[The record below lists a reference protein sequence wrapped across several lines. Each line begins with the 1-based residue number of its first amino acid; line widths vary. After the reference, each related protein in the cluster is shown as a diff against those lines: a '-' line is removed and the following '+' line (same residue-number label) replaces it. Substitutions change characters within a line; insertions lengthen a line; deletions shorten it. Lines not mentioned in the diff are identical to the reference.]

1 MYYKIFQL
9 TRFSGT
15 GGFFCFV
22 CSSQTSIILRYNSQ
36 NILKALPKRAIR
48 QTRTNNYTQLRK
60 YTKHTIGTKGTAKK
74 KKKKNSKW
82 MMVVRSKVNAD
93 FLLSWSYL
101 VSHYICYR
109 LLTPPIPTI
118 TSMQHC
124 QNEFDVGKILIPNM
138 RKKKPGTLWPRTI
151 RWHRRYLFMHTPK
164 IL

>member
-1 MYYKIFQL
+1 MIKLKGSTGSMEQFGSLKGFHVQLTLLYAMLRTTLMYYKIFQL

-74 KKKKNSKW
+74 KKKKFKMNDGGQKQSKCRFL
-82 MMVVRSKVNAD
+82 VVLKLFGFTLHLLQTTYSPYSHYYVNAT
-93 FLLSWSYL
+93 LS
-101 VSHYICYR
+101 
-109 LLTPPIPTI
+109 
-118 TSMQHC
+118 
-124 QNEFDVGKILIPNM
+124 K
-138 RKKKPGTLWPRTI
+138 
-151 RWHRRYLFMHTPK
+151 
-164 IL
+164 